1 MVWKLQDFSVTH
13 ILRGIKVDEFRSS
26 KSVILTHLEALHFD
40 FCEFA
45 HFLKNVFDQI
55 NKIQRPQM
63 AKNVV
68 LEVLHSQKLISRKI

>member
-1 MVWKLQDFSVTH
+1 MWKLWNFSITQ
-13 ILRGIKVDEFRSS
+13 ILREIKVGNFRVS